1 MLQGGEQTGPQQVP
15 LEPGTLQLL
24 GRQRLE
30 AQALGSHLC
39 LHTDGEGCGPSSP
52 SRGRRPQWVQC
63 LAGSGASVELS
74 LGPTGPRCQT
84 WWSPAF
90 CDLRLPH
97 ADLAPHLASIW
108 GWHSEGG
115 GHIWLGKSEDPQGA
129 GDPRGRVSEP
139 LKRHAT
145 CCRLGCVP
153 LPGAGDSAGA
163 AGPSQ
168 PSPPAASRPLLTALR
183 GTAPRVPLY
192 HLPTPRP

>member
-1 MLQGGEQTGPQQVP
+1 M
-15 LEPGTLQLL
+15 
-24 GRQRLE
+24 QRL
-30 AQALGSHLC
+30 
-39 LHTDGEGCGPSSP
+39 
-52 SRGRRPQWVQC
+52 V
-63 LAGSGASVELS
+63 GSGASVELS
-74 LGPTGPRCQT
+74 LGPTGPRCPT

-90 CDLRLPH
+90 CDLTLTH
-97 ADLAPHLASIW
+97 ADPAAHLASIW

-163 AGPSQ
+163 GAGTAGP
-168 PSPPAASRPLLTALR
+168 SRPLLTALR